1 MAKTL
6 SRSLFLFILLLLLLF
21 IPMNVF
27 AQDNNS
33 DLDLGDTNDSTVVLE
48 CEDLTNLQ
56 DDLLLQN
63 QLDDSNVLLLND
75 SVDETNADSELE
87 TIKSIIGDSINVG
100 LLESQAYDYDESNK
114 SVLNTEVENEIKK
127 RMVENNFDYDSL
139 GYDFAA
145 DFVRYSDFDY
155 TGIIRIF
162 HNSLYLDQI
171 SLFVV
176 YLNTNEHTDDEQAY
190 VDNFIDNNQF
200 VFENEFPLEEY
211 FEDDYDLEERVNSFA
226 SQYDIECASLT
237 PYHIGGTS
245 DFPFACFYNHK
256 YYGKLIATLNER
268 IKVKVPSNITNTND
282 YILNKVKEFFI
293 NKYNEMGISDFID
306 NDTEFYYSGNFVFA
320 RSSTYGYD
328 FKVGTFVADIV
339 NVPVVNPEPNHDE
352 SNYSNDSSNSNS
364 NSNYNNYRRNYSYS
378 RTYYTYY
385 DEDSNSQTGITL
397 GSSDTVIDISD
408 IIKSDTKKV
417 NTIKNSKKTNKKSS
431 SKVNNNKTDSKDI
444 EEKKDETTE
453 KMSATKILFIV
464 LAGVSLAGIVIA
476 IINKILI
483 NSESSIDV

>member
-6 SRSLFLFILLLLLLF
+6 CRSLFLFTLLLVF
-21 IPMNVF
+21 IPVSVF
-27 AQDNNS
+27 AQDNS
-33 DLDLGDTNDSTVVLE
+33 DLNLSDTNDSTVVLE
-48 CEDLTNLQ
+48 CEDLTNFQ
-56 DDLLLQN
+56 DDSLLQN

-211 FEDDYDLEERVNSFA
+211 FEDGYDLEERVNSFA

-256 YYGKLIATLNER
+256 YYGKLIATFNER

-282 YILNKVKEFFI
+282 YILNKVKKFFI

-328 FKVGTFVADIV
+328 FRVGTFVADIV
-339 NVPVVNPEPNHDE
+339 NVPVVNTEPNHDE